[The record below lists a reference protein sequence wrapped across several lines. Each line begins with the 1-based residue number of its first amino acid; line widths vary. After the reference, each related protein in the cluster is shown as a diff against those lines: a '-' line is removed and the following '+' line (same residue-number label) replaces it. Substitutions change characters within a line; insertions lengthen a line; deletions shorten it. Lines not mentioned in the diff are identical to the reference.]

1 MAKLLISLTQ
11 SKMKDKYLVYLTTGL
26 IAYLTPILTS
36 LLLVGGL
43 VMFDWITGIIKSH
56 KLGTLSSRAMVKK
69 FYTASSYLVA
79 IAAVR
84 LCEVYFGD
92 QIPLV
97 KPVIAMIAL
106 SELQSMRE
114 NIEAITGIDLLK
126 NLFGFLQRKSQSE

>member
-1 MAKLLISLTQ
+1 
-11 SKMKDKYLVYLTTGL
+11 MKEKYTIYLVTGL
-26 IAYLTPILTS
+26 VAYLTPILTS

-43 VMFDWITGIIKSH
+43 VMFDWITGVMKAH
-56 KLGTLSSRAMVKK
+56 KLGTLSSRAMIKK
-69 FYTASSYLVA
+69 FYTGASYLVA

-92 QIPLV
+92 EIPLV

-114 NIEAITGIDLLK
+114 NIQAITGIDLLK
-126 NLFGFLQRKSQSE
+126 NLFNVLQRKSES

>member
-1 MAKLLISLTQ
+1 
-11 SKMKDKYLVYLTTGL
+11 MKVKYTIYLVTGL
-26 IAYLTPILTS
+26 VAYLTPILTS

-43 VMFDWITGIIKSH
+43 VMFDWITGVIKAH
-56 KLGTLSSRAMVKK
+56 KLGTLSSRAMIKK
-69 FYTASSYLVA
+69 FYTGASYLVA

-92 QIPLV
+92 EIPLV

-114 NIEAITGIDLLK
+114 NIEAITGVDLLK
-126 NLFGFLQRKSQSE
+126 NLFNVLQRKSES

>member
-1 MAKLLISLTQ
+1 MKEKYTIYLI
-11 SKMKDKYLVYLTTGL
+11 TGL

-43 VMFDWITGIIKSH
+43 VMFDWITGVMKAH
-56 KLGTLSSRAMVKK
+56 KLGTLSSRAMIKK

-79 IAAVR
+79 IGAVR

-92 QIPLV
+92 EIPLV

-114 NIEAITGIDLLK
+114 NIQAITGIDLLK
-126 NLFGFLQRKSQSE
+126 NLFNVLQRKSES

>member
-1 MAKLLISLTQ
+1 MKEKYTIYLI
-11 SKMKDKYLVYLTTGL
+11 TGL

-36 LLLVGGL
+36 LLFVGGL
-43 VMFDWITGIIKSH
+43 VMFDWITGVMKAH
-56 KLGTLSSRAMVKK
+56 KLGTLSSRAMIKK
-69 FYTASSYLVA
+69 FYTGASYLVA

-92 QIPLV
+92 EIPLV

-114 NIEAITGIDLLK
+114 NIQAITGIDLLK
-126 NLFGFLQRKSQSE
+126 NLFNVLQRKTEA

>member
-1 MAKLLISLTQ
+1 LQNTKGKKEMKEKYTIYLI
-11 SKMKDKYLVYLTTGL
+11 TGL

-43 VMFDWITGIIKSH
+43 VMFDWITGVMKAH
-56 KLGTLSSRAMVKK
+56 KLGTLSSRAMIKK

-79 IAAVR
+79 IGAVR

-92 QIPLV
+92 DIPLV

-126 NLFGFLQRKSQSE
+126 NLFNVLQRKSES

>member
-1 MAKLLISLTQ
+1 
-11 SKMKDKYLVYLTTGL
+11 MKEKYTIYLVTGL

-43 VMFDWITGIIKSH
+43 VMFDWITGVMKAH
-56 KLGTLSSRAMVKK
+56 KLGTLSSRAMIKK
-69 FYTASSYLVA
+69 FYTGASYLVA

-92 QIPLV
+92 EIPLV

-114 NIEAITGIDLLK
+114 NIQAITGVDLLK
-126 NLFGFLQRKSQSE
+126 NLFNVLQRKSES

>member
-1 MAKLLISLTQ
+1 MKEKYTIYLI
-11 SKMKDKYLVYLTTGL
+11 TGL

-43 VMFDWITGIIKSH
+43 VMFDWITGVMKAH
-56 KLGTLSSRAMVKK
+56 KLGTLSSRAMIKK
-69 FYTASSYLVA
+69 FYTGSSYLVA

-92 QIPLV
+92 EIPLV

-114 NIEAITGIDLLK
+114 NIEAITGVDLLK

>member
-1 MAKLLISLTQ
+1 MKEKYTIYLI
-11 SKMKDKYLVYLTTGL
+11 TGL

-43 VMFDWITGIIKSH
+43 VMFDWITGVMKAH
-56 KLGTLSSRAMVKK
+56 KLGTLSSRAMIKK

-79 IAAVR
+79 IGAVR

-92 QIPLV
+92 DIPLV

-126 NLFGFLQRKSQSE
+126 NLFNVLQRKSES

>member
-1 MAKLLISLTQ
+1 MKEKYTIYLI
-11 SKMKDKYLVYLTTGL
+11 TGL

-43 VMFDWITGIIKSH
+43 VMFDWITGVIKAH
-56 KLGTLSSRAMVKK
+56 KLGTLSSRAMIKK
-69 FYTASSYLVA
+69 FYTGSSYLVA

-92 QIPLV
+92 EIPLV

-114 NIEAITGIDLLK
+114 NIQAITGVDLLK
-126 NLFGFLQRKSQSE
+126 NLFNVLQRKSES

>member
-1 MAKLLISLTQ
+1 
-11 SKMKDKYLVYLTTGL
+11 MKEKYTIYLVTGL

-43 VMFDWITGIIKSH
+43 VMFDWITGVIKAH
-56 KLGTLSSRAMVKK
+56 KLGTLSSRAMIKK
-69 FYTASSYLVA
+69 FYTGSSYLVA

-92 QIPLV
+92 EIPLV

-114 NIEAITGIDLLK
+114 NIQAITGIDLLK
-126 NLFGFLQRKSQSE
+126 NLFNVLQRKSES

>member
-1 MAKLLISLTQ
+1 
-11 SKMKDKYLVYLTTGL
+11 MKEKYTIYLVTGL

-43 VMFDWITGIIKSH
+43 VMFDWITGVMKAH
-56 KLGTLSSRAMVKK
+56 KLGTLSSRAMIKK
-69 FYTASSYLVA
+69 FYTGSSYLVA

-92 QIPLV
+92 DIPLV

-114 NIEAITGIDLLK
+114 NIQAITGIDLLK
-126 NLFGFLQRKSQSE
+126 NLFNVLQRKTEA

>member
-1 MAKLLISLTQ
+1 
-11 SKMKDKYLVYLTTGL
+11 MKEKYLVYLTTGL

-43 VMFDWITGIIKSH
+43 VMFDWITGVMKAH
-56 KLGTLSSRAMVKK
+56 KLGTLSSRAMIKK
-69 FYTASSYLVA
+69 FYTGASYLVA

-92 QIPLV
+92 EIPLV

-114 NIEAITGIDLLK
+114 NIQAITGVDLLK
-126 NLFGFLQRKSQSE
+126 NLFNVLQRKSES

>member
-1 MAKLLISLTQ
+1 MKEKYTIYLI
-11 SKMKDKYLVYLTTGL
+11 TGL

-43 VMFDWITGIIKSH
+43 VMFDWITGIIKAH
-56 KLGTLSSRAMVKK
+56 KLGTLSSRAMIKK
-69 FYTASSYLVA
+69 FYTGASYLVA

-92 QIPLV
+92 EIPLV

-114 NIEAITGIDLLK
+114 NIQAITGIDLLK
-126 NLFGFLQRKSQSE
+126 NLFNVLQRKTEA

>member
-1 MAKLLISLTQ
+1 
-11 SKMKDKYLVYLTTGL
+11 MKEKYLVYLTTGL

-43 VMFDWITGIIKSH
+43 VMFDWITGVMKAH
-56 KLGTLSSRAMVKK
+56 KLGTLSSRAMIKK
-69 FYTASSYLVA
+69 FYTGSSYLVA

-92 QIPLV
+92 EIPLV

-114 NIEAITGIDLLK
+114 NIEAITGVDLLK
-126 NLFGFLQRKSQSE
+126 NLFNVLQRKAES

>member
-1 MAKLLISLTQ
+1 
-11 SKMKDKYLVYLTTGL
+11 MKEKYLAYLTAGL
-26 IAYLTPILTS
+26 IAYLSPIITS

-56 KLGTLSSRAMVKK
+56 KLGMLSSRAMIKK

-84 LCEVYFGD
+84 LCEVYFGNE
-92 QIPLV
+92 IPLV

-126 NLFGFLQRKSQSE
+126 NLFNVLQRKAES

>member
-1 MAKLLISLTQ
+1 
-11 SKMKDKYLVYLTTGL
+11 
-26 IAYLTPILTS
+26 
-36 LLLVGGL
+36 
-43 VMFDWITGIIKSH
+43 MFDWITGIIKSH
-56 KLGTLSSRAMVKK
+56 KLGTLSSRAMIKK

-79 IAAVR
+79 IGAVR

-92 QIPLV
+92 NIPLV

-114 NIEAITGIDLLK
+114 NIEAITGVDLLK

>member
-1 MAKLLISLTQ
+1 
-11 SKMKDKYLVYLTTGL
+11 MKEKYTIYLVTGL
-26 IAYLTPILTS
+26 VAYLTPILTS

-43 VMFDWITGIIKSH
+43 VMFDWITGVIKAH
-56 KLGTLSSRAMVKK
+56 KLGTLSSRAMIKK
-69 FYTASSYLVA
+69 FYTGSSYLVA

-92 QIPLV
+92 EIPLV

-114 NIEAITGIDLLK
+114 NIQAITGVDLLK
-126 NLFGFLQRKSQSE
+126 NLFNVLQRKSES

>member
-1 MAKLLISLTQ
+1 MKEKYTIYLI
-11 SKMKDKYLVYLTTGL
+11 TGL

-43 VMFDWITGIIKSH
+43 VMFDWITGVMKAH
-56 KLGTLSSRAMVKK
+56 KLGTLSSRAMIKK
-69 FYTASSYLVA
+69 FYTGASYLVA

-92 QIPLV
+92 EIPLV

-114 NIEAITGIDLLK
+114 NIQAITGIDLLK
-126 NLFGFLQRKSQSE
+126 NLFNVLQRKSEA